1 MSDMQTNFEEN
12 KNNQVSQKSHK
23 KIIIGVIV
31 LVIVLSVIGVVLS
44 QTVFLTDEQK
54 DERIAEIYINEGF
67 DAAIDAIVKYYGSS
81 SDKAISWGLLLM
93 DLEEE
98 DEEDLTE
105 QIEIVE
111 QNLTERDSGHLA
123 WYEDPDYYDY
133 EVTVKNNSDETLS
146 YIRVDIYLKDAN
158 QNIIYSDWTN
168 WSGSLPPGASTV
180 LDTMIPYQDGVE
192 YYSVSVAE
200 AK

>member
-146 YIRVDIYLKDAN
+146 YIRADI
-158 QNIIYSDWTN
+158 
-168 WSGSLPPGASTV
+168 
-180 LDTMIPYQDGVE
+180 
-192 YYSVSVAE
+192 
-200 AK
+200 